1 VGKISVYIETT
12 VISYLTA
19 RPTNDV
25 VMAAHQLLTKRWWDQ
40 QRTVFD
46 LCTSE
51 LVIDEA
57 RQGDPSAAAQR
68 LAVLT
73 DIPLLDVNE
82 AARKLAGDLVQAM
95 QLPPRALVDAAHV
108 AVSAIHAI
116 DFLLT
121 WNCRHLA
128 NGALAPKIEQT
139 CLANGFKSPRI
150 LTPEMLSETP

>member
-1 VGKISVYIETT
+1 MRASVYIETT
-12 VISYLTA
+12 VVSYLTA

-25 VMAAHQLLTKRWWDQ
+25 VMAAHQLLTKKWWEE
-40 QRTVFD
+40 QRAAFD

-51 LVIDEA
+51 LVLEEA
-57 RQGDPSAAAQR
+57 REGDPSAAAQR
-68 LAVLT
+68 LAVLA

-82 AARKLAGDLVQAM
+82 ATRKLAGNLVQVM
-95 QLPPRALVDAAHV
+95 RLPPRAYFDAAHV

-139 CLANGFKSPRI
+139 CLADGFKSPRI
-150 LTPEMLSETP
+150 LTPEMLLEIP